1 MKRLSVLL
9 GTAPAFSKAVLKGE
23 RESEAPR
30 SEASLIHGTK
40 RVTWEV
46 AFRAFSLG
54 SCLVLASPSGAVAAD
69 EPIDV
74 VSRLAAD
81 KTLYWELGL
90 AKLTP
95 WERAAWNRILAQ
107 TLEAGTHLG
116 PESRAAESAP
126 NGSAHFARAPAIPP
140 SPGGEVRALRTK
152 VVSDDGEILTLE
164 NGAIVE
170 ITSGYLGYVGYRKD
184 ALLFR
189 RGTATRIWIEGKKDF
204 ACDILKAPAYGTA
217 ISGVL
222 TSIVEVKG
230 NGAIL
235 VMADGSILEVDQLD
249 LLETGLWLEGSDAM
263 VLETGQLINL
273 DSGGALIDVRPLR

>member
-1 MKRLSVLL
+1 MKGLSVLL
-9 GTAPAFSKAVLKGE
+9 GTVPALSKAVLKGA
-23 RESEAPR
+23 RENEGPR
-30 SEASLIHGTK
+30 AEASLSPRTK
-40 RVTWEV
+40 RVAWDV

-54 SCLVLASPSGAVAAD
+54 CSLVLASPSGAMAAD

-81 KTLYWELGL
+81 KTLYWELGI

-95 WERAAWNRILAQ
+95 SERAAWNRVLAQ
-107 TLEAGTHLG
+107 TLEAGSHLG
-116 PESRAAESAP
+116 AEAGAGESAP
-126 NGSAHFARAPAIPP
+126 NGSAPFARAPAMPP
-140 SPGGEVRALRTK
+140 VSGSEVRALRTK
-152 VVSDDGEILTLE
+152 VASDEGEILTLE

-184 ALLFR
+184 AVLFR

-204 ACDILKAPAYGTA
+204 ACDILKAPASGTA
-217 ISGVL
+217 IGGVL

-235 VMADGSILEVDQLD
+235 VMADGSILEVDQMD
-249 LLETGLWLEGSDAM
+249 LLETGLWLGGSDAM

-273 DSGGALIDVRPLR
+273 DSGGALIDVRLLR